1 MNRKK
6 SKKISKQSKLIMV
19 EWLSSLL
26 SKEEASKITTKN
38 CLDFMPKQTHFM
50 AERTIYLNAYHPKW
64 IRNKIKTII
73 YKFPQTAIVD
83 ITLKDIQWISNKT

>member
-26 SKEEASKITTKN
+26 SEEEASKITTKN
-38 CLDFMPKQTHFM
+38 CLNFMPKQTHFM
-50 AERTIYLNAYHPKW
+50 AERTIY
-64 IRNKIKTII
+64 
-73 YKFPQTAIVD
+73 
-83 ITLKDIQWISNKT
+83 